1 MLLEPAQATHQVYHS
16 LRVLHR
22 AWFAMVGLAAI
33 GELMAIKKAVGMI
46 QGSLRII
53 STNSRSRKVALP
65 PETVQSST
73 ATQMYYVV
81 Q

>member
-1 MLLEPAQATHQVYHS
+1 
-16 LRVLHR
+16 
-22 AWFAMVGLAAI
+22 MVGLAAI

-53 STNSRSRKVALP
+53 STNSRSGKVALP